1 MTQEYDNLNCNHHYP
16 RDGCHR
22 RSDRGCSWSS
32 TTSLGSDAFQSHDH
46 QILQLCHHNR
56 SHHYCQD
63 GCHQIPDRG
72 GSGAVGPARR
82 LWFRCI
88 PVKSR
93 PTMNQNQTKPPSLTW
108 IWIYIQMNQ
117 NLRTTKTHVESG
129 GSKNGRINE
138 DKLKLKKKLVMVM
151 VVLDSCGRRSQVLN
165 ICPLPNAEKST
176 TTPALLL
183 LSH

>member
-16 RDGCHR
+16 WDGCHR

-32 TTSLGSDAFQSHDH
+32 TMSLGSNAFQSHDH
-46 QILQLCHHNR
+46 QILQHFHQILQHYHQILQHCHHNR
-56 SHHYCQD
+56 GHHYYQD
-63 GCHQIPDRG
+63 GCHRTPDRG

-108 IWIYIQMNQ
+108 IWISIQMNQ
-117 NLRTTKTHVESG
+117 HLRTTKTPSKVEEV
-129 GSKNGRINE
+129 K
-138 DKLKLKKKLVMVM
+138 
-151 VVLDSCGRRSQVLN
+151 
-165 ICPLPNAEKST
+165 
-176 TTPALLL
+176 
-183 LSH
+183 